1 MSDNEVSNTQGV
13 AISHDLFGL
22 KAAAEVYRSLSCA
35 ISGVSPLNEE
45 FLQYISKT
53 LLYPSFIFISGP
65 SHATRSEQTK

>member
-53 LLYPSFIFISGP
+53 QSIETVSCTSLLDRPCLS
-65 SHATRSEQTK
+65 Q